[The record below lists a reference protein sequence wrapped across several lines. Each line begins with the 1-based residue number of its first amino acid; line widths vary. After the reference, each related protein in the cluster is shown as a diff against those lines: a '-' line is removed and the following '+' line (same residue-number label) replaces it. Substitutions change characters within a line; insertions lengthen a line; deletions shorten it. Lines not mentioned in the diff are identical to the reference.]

1 MSSQQYNEPDERP
14 FGKGSATDHLANE
27 RTFLAW
33 IRTSIGLMA
42 FGFAVAKFTLFVKQL
57 SYSIDHPP
65 IASRG
70 FSSSF
75 GILLVA
81 IGALLG
87 ILAFLRYRYV
97 EKQLQK
103 GLYTSAQ
110 PLIFF
115 LAGFILLTGIL
126 LILYLMNII

>member
-1 MSSQQYNEPDERP
+1 MSGQQYNEPEERR

-33 IRTSIGLMA
+33 IRTCIGLMA

-57 SYSIDHPP
+57 ANSIDQPP
-65 IASRG
+65 MASRG
-70 FSSSF
+70 FSSTF
-75 GILLVA
+75 GILLVG

-87 ILAFLRYRYV
+87 VLAFLRYRYV
-97 EKQLQK
+97 EKQLRK
-103 GLYTSAQ
+103 GLYVSSQ
-110 PLIFF
+110 SLIFF